1 MSESTGIVERDGVGH
16 RYRRV
21 ISANAVSLATV
32 HVHPGQHEET
42 GDALAAVVDVTRPRQ
57 LAPTP
62 DPATICDSA
71 RSARFFVA
79 SATRNSNW
87 TTGKIYQSVIQSE
100 RRGDYLGRTVQVIP
114 HITNEIK
121 DAIRLVA
128 KDVDVVL
135 VDSGATAGAVG
146 DKGPAEP
153 GPGTAGDGVKLVAES
168 LAILHAHYLRADRL
182 RAHATAVPG
191 RVEINR
197 YLEHN
202 LPGIESM
209 IATAAGEI
217 DTSCPELIRRI
228 AAVHPQLMPE
238 RTRDAQGFTLVHG
251 DPNPGNILAPGPAGS
266 I

>member
-1 MSESTGIVERDGVGH
+1 MHETVISHIGEIDDAWLNMVLRLAGALETGNVRRFTAEPLQSVNARLAVIRAEYAAGSTGTLSQRLLLKMCERGAFGP
-16 RYRRV
+16 
-21 ISANAVSLATV
+21 SEV
-32 HVHPGQHEET
+32 HYYAH
-42 GDALAAVVDVTRPRQ
+42 
-57 LAPTP
+57 
-62 DPATICDSA
+62 
-71 RSARFFVA
+71 
-79 SATRNSNW
+79 
-87 TTGKIYQSVIQSE
+87 
-100 RRGDYLGRTVQVIP
+100 DY
-114 HITNEIK
+114 
-121 DAIRLVA
+121 
-128 KDVDVVL
+128 VDVVDAPIPRCFDAAYSTTIGNYHIL
-135 VDSGATAGAVG
+135 MQDLSSSHQEGRKEAPTQGYGEA
-146 DKGPAEP
+146 
-153 GPGTAGDGVKLVAES
+153 VAES
-168 LAILHAHYLRADRL
+168 LAILHAHYWGADRL
-182 RAHATAVPG
+182 RAHGTAVPG